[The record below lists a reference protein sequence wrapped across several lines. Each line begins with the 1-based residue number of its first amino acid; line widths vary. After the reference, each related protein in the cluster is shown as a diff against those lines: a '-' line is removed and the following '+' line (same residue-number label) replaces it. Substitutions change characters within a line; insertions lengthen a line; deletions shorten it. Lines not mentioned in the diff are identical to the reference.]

1 MFFCIYFSRVKNIMN
16 KPTLDL
22 QSDAMTAQQLC
33 AAPPDAPD
41 LDSSSDRY
49 ARRFEGPTGAWLLS
63 CQTAILCDM
72 IAPWPAA
79 RVLDVG
85 GGHGQIA
92 RALLPRGH
100 RVCVLASS
108 ERALGRVR
116 TMTDPALGMVVGSLT
131 ALPFADR
138 SFDVV
143 TSFRMLA
150 HVDDWR
156 THLAELT
163 RVARHAVILDYP
175 IPGGANRLQPLLFG
189 LKKKVEG
196 DTRRFRT
203 IGRRIVH
210 EALDMRGFGEIHE
223 TGQFVFPMV
232 LHRALKRPG
241 ISAALERAIRACG
254 LSESAGNPVILRAI
268 KTPEPS
274 VNFEVS
280 ERALT

>member
-1 MFFCIYFSRVKNIMN
+1 MN
-16 KPTLDL
+16 TPQTAPRGD
-22 QSDAMTAQQLC
+22 SAM
-33 AAPPDAPD
+33 APRRDMAGGDAPD
-41 LDSSSDRY
+41 LDSSSERY
-49 ARRFEGPTGAWLLS
+49 ARRFEGRAGAWLLS
-63 CQTAILCDM
+63 RQTDILCDL
-72 IAPWPAA
+72 IAPWPKA

-92 RALLPRGH
+92 GALLPRGH
-100 RVCVLASS
+100 QVCVLASS
-108 ERALGRVR
+108 ERALGQVR
-116 TMTDPALGMVVGSLT
+116 AMTDPALEMITGSLT

-156 THLAELT
+156 AHLAELT
-163 RVARHAVILDYP
+163 RVARQAVILDFP
-175 IPGGANRLQPLLFG
+175 IPGGANLLEPLLFG

-203 IGRRIVH
+203 IRRRIVH
-210 EALDMRGFGEIHE
+210 EALDQQGFGEIRE

-241 ISAALERAIRACG
+241 VSAVLERVMQSCG
-254 LSESAGNPVILRAI
+254 LSDRIGNPVILRAI
-268 KTPEPS
+268 ISKRPS
-274 VNFEVS
+274 VNIEAS
-280 ERALT
+280 DARLT